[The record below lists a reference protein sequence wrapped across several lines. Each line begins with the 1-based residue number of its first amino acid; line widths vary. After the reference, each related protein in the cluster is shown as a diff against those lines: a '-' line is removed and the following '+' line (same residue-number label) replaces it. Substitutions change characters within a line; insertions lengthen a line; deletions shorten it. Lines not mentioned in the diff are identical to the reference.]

1 MKVVLTKDVKGKGK
15 AGELVNVS
23 DGYARNFL
31 FPQNLAIEA
40 NNAALSEL
48 KSREESKAHH
58 TAVEKKEAEELAAKI
73 NNITVT
79 IHAKAGNSGKL
90 FGAITS
96 KEVVTELKNQYSI
109 NIDKRK
115 INMKDIKSYGDFTVS
130 VKLYTGITASLNI
143 KVEE

>member
-15 AGELVNVS
+15 AGELINVS

-48 KSREESKAHH
+48 KSREDAKAHH
-58 TAVEKKEAEELAAKI
+58 TAVEKKEAQDLADKL
-73 NNITVT
+73 NKITVT
-79 IHAKAGNSGKL
+79 IKAKAGDSGKL

-96 KEVVTELKNQYSI
+96 KEVVNELKNQYSI

-115 INMKDIKSYGDFTVS
+115 INMKDIKSYGEFTVS
-130 VKLYTGITASLNI
+130 VKLYTGITASLGI